1 MDIDRR
7 MISSMYVQDCLR
19 VGKSVVLK
27 LIRANDAFEA
37 TGQADKHAGVVVE
50 ETTSDLSTFSSL
62 SSSNVT
68 TMRTRR
74 NMKNKED
81 VSLFDLKK
89 NSFFII
95 QYFLSY

>member
-50 ETTSDLSTFSSL
+50 ETTSDLS
-62 SSSNVT
+62 
-68 TMRTRR
+68 